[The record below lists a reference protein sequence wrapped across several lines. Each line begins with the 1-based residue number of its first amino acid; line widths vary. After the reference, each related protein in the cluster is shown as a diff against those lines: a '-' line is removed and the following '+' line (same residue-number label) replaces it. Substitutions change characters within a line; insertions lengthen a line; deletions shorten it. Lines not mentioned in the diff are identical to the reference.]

1 MKQILLLI
9 ILSSVFFSCRKDIDP
24 CDFDPNSYNYLSND
38 NKVKIPYNGDEL
50 LMFTNNFG
58 DTAICIGKGREQFF
72 TTDNWYDYGCERQMF
87 SHYEAFRIKFL
98 DENKKLNIEII
109 AYYYDERMKSGT
121 ILYKISGNFSTTYTG
136 NFASTIPRW
145 ETYPANSSSKNY
157 LTIPS
162 INFDQNTDTIFINL
176 KKGIVKFNI
185 KETNWTLYE
194 YE

>member
-1 MKQILLLI
+1 
-9 ILSSVFFSCRKDIDP
+9 
-24 CDFDPNSYNYLSND
+24 
-38 NKVKIPYNGDEL
+38 
-50 LMFTNNFG
+50 
-58 DTAICIGKGREQFF
+58 
-72 TTDNWYDYGCERQMF
+72 
-87 SHYEAFRIKFL
+87 
-98 DENKKLNIEII
+98 LNIEII

-121 ILYKISGNFSTTYTG
+121 ILYKISGNFNTTYTG

-162 INFDQNTDTIFINL
+162 INFDQNTDTICINL